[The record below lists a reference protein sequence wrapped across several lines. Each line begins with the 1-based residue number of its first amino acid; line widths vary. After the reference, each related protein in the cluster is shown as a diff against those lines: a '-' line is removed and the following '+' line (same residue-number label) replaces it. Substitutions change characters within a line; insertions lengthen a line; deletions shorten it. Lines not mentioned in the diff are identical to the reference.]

1 MSRHL
6 EHELED
12 LKKLIFSLGTQVEE
26 NVELAL
32 KSFEENLPSLVD
44 QVFKNDSDIDQLEV
58 KVEET
63 CLKILA
69 LHQPVA
75 VDLRFIIAVLKMTN
89 DLERMSDLAAG
100 VAKNAIIFND
110 RKEQNI
116 ASISLSPMS
125 SLVTSI
131 VRKSIDSLLQLDS
144 DLARE
149 VTQDDQVIDEMKR
162 EIKADIINAINQD
175 PTKTES
181 LVALLMASNR
191 LERIGDH
198 ATNIAEDVIYMVE
211 AEIVRHQDLG

>member
-75 VDLRFIIAVLKMTN
+75 
-89 DLERMSDLAAG
+89 
-100 VAKNAIIFND
+100 
-110 RKEQNI
+110 Q
-116 ASISLSPMS
+116 
-125 SLVTSI
+125 
-131 VRKSIDSLLQLDS
+131 
-144 DLARE
+144 
-149 VTQDDQVIDEMKR
+149 
-162 EIKADIINAINQD
+162 
-175 PTKTES
+175 
-181 LVALLMASNR
+181 
-191 LERIGDH
+191 
-198 ATNIAEDVIYMVE
+198 
-211 AEIVRHQDLG
+211 

>member
-32 KSFEENLPSLVD
+32 KSFEENLHSLVD

-58 KVEET
+58 KAEET

-89 DLERMSDLAAG
+89 DLERISSLASG
-100 VAKNAIIFND
+100 IAKNSILFN
-110 RKEQNI
+110 KNKNNKNP
-116 ASISLSPMS
+116 LHLNPMS
-125 SLVTSI
+125 GMVTKF
-131 VRKSIDSLLQLDS
+131 VHKCIDSLMNMDVEI
-144 DLARE
+144 ARE
-149 VTQDDQVIDEMKR
+149 VVQDDQNIDEMKK
-162 EIKADIINAINQD
+162 ELKHNILNELQSDSSHA
-175 PTKTES
+175 ES
-181 LVALLMASNR
+181 LVALLTACNR

-198 ATNIAEDVIYMVE
+198 AQNIAEDVIYLID
-211 AEIVRHQDLG
+211 AEIIRHQDKG

>member
-89 DLERMSDLAAG
+89 DLERISSLASG
-100 VAKNAIIFND
+100 IAKNSILFN
-110 RKEQNI
+110 KNKNNE
-116 ASISLSPMS
+116 
-125 SLVTSI
+125 
-131 VRKSIDSLLQLDS
+131 
-144 DLARE
+144 
-149 VTQDDQVIDEMKR
+149 
-162 EIKADIINAINQD
+162 
-175 PTKTES
+175 
-181 LVALLMASNR
+181 
-191 LERIGDH
+191 
-198 ATNIAEDVIYMVE
+198 
-211 AEIVRHQDLG
+211 